1 MLHTVHLAWLTLNF
15 DVIMHGYRRVYS
27 ALNRCCLD
35 FLGHLVLLGPD
46 APPSFRFPITHKNTN
61 GGDAE
66 SANTEIYLEH
76 NVVRKTCQIYVQIH
90 MKNMQLILDTVQ

>member
-1 MLHTVHLAWLTLNF
+1 MACRVLCLENDQRFQRFIAH
-15 DVIMHGYRRVYS
+15 RRVYS

-46 APPSFRFPITHKNTN
+46 APPSFRLPITHKNTN

-90 MKNMQLILDTVQ
+90 MINMQLILDTVQ